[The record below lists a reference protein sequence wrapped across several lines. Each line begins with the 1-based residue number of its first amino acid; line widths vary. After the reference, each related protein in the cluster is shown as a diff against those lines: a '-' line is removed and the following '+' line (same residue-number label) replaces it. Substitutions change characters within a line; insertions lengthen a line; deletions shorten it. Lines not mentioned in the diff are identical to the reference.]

1 MSKFPQTDA
10 LVIGDDSSD
19 LEPNLHLA
27 VKRIFSSYYH
37 NRNAPNTK
45 YRYLHKRN
53 QNMNLD
59 ISSSFVHVFRY
70 PFVVRKP
77 PTTEKKLK
85 SVKSVANSSVKLRDL
100 MENMTDDE
108 IIDEVIYF
116 CIYVY

>member
-1 MSKFPQTDA
+1 
-10 LVIGDDSSD
+10 
-19 LEPNLHLA
+19 
-27 VKRIFSSYYH
+27 
-37 NRNAPNTK
+37 
-45 YRYLHKRN
+45 
-53 QNMNLD
+53 MNLD

-116 CIYVY
+116 YIYVY